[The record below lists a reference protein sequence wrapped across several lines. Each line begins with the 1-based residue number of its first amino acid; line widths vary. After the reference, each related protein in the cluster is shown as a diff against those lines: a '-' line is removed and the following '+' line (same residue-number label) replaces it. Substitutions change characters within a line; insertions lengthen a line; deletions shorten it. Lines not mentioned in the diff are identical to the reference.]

1 MKSTMLKDF
10 NWMATHKVSNFEVR
24 QYEARHKNGTDI
36 EDGLVFIMYEG
47 QRIINV
53 KVPLIV
59 EYTPTDRFIVEPSAK
74 GLRSFLGCNG
84 FMQFVYWLS
93 ETYELQARTMLHQIF
108 LNLKMPVSGLSAYI
122 KDKLLEEEEQQ

>member
-1 MKSTMLKDF
+1 MKSTMLKEF
-10 NWMATHKVSNFEVR
+10 NWVATHKVSSFEVR
-24 QYEARHKNGTDI
+24 QYEAHHKNGTDI

-59 EYTPTDRFIVEPSAK
+59 EYTPTDRFIVEPYAK

-84 FMQFVYWLS
+84 FMQFMYWLS

-108 LNLKMPVSGLSAYI
+108 TNSKMPTSGLSAYI
-122 KDKLLEEEEQQ
+122 KDRLMEEQQ